1 MTPRKAQASSGKLR
15 QAQAHESARAQ
26 PQLHPEKNS
35 TRTRPLQWS
44 SCTLV
49 IFSCSNVI
57 NDIILRRTARCPRGA
72 IGSCRL
78 PLPRAP
84 GATTA
89 FHPRAPLTQRDRRFL
104 PFDSTRTNANPPGF
118 GCAAPPPSQNE
129 GVCEPPKSASAA
141 EPPTTPSPGV
151 SSQFFTRFRP
161 TMSKSLRMPSASLS
175 F

>member
-1 MTPRKAQASSGKLR
+1 MTPRKAQVSSGKLR
-15 QAQAHESARAQ
+15 HTRAQ
-26 PQLHPEKNS
+26 EPSPSFTRRRIPQEPVRFNGALARLSFSVVLMSSMTS
-35 TRTRPLQWS
+35 TLGERLTAHVVRLAPAAFRFHAHLGRPPLS
-44 SCTLV
+44 TLGLRSPSAIAASCLS
-49 IFSCSNVI
+49 I
-57 NDIILRRTARCPRGA
+57 
-72 IGSCRL
+72 
-78 PLPRAP
+78 PRAP
-84 GATTA
+84 M
-89 FHPRAPLTQRDRRFL
+89 HP
-104 PFDSTRTNANPPGF
+104 PPGF